1 MIAGHERHTM
11 EGARHGRRA
20 AGGTRKPA
28 EEFFAKQNA
37 DAVAKLRATG
47 EAEARRS
54 EMAAELGVDDPELV
68 SQLLSHGVTP
78 AGLAAISLAP
88 LILVAWSDRT
98 LDDKERAAVLEEAG
112 QSGIT
117 PASPGYE
124 LLQGWLNEIPSPK
137 LMETWTAYAQGVAA
151 SLDATQ
157 RAEFRESIMKRA
169 RGVAKA
175 AGGFAGINA
184 VSARE
189 KGVLEQIETALS

>member
-1 MIAGHERHTM
+1 MDDRQLAERGNRL
-11 EGARHGRRA
+11 E
-20 AGGTRKPA
+20 

-37 DAVAKLRATG
+37 EAVAKLRAAK
-47 EAEARRS
+47 EADVERS
-54 EMAAELGVDDPELV
+54 EMAAALGVDDPELV

-88 LILVAWSDRT
+88 LVLVAWSDKT

-124 LLQGWLNEIPSPK
+124 LLEGWLNEIPSPK
-137 LMETWTAYAQGVAA
+137 LMETWTAYAQGLAA
-151 SLDATQ
+151 SLDETQ
-157 RAEFRESIMKRA
+157 RDEFRESILKRA
-169 RGVAKA
+169 HAVAKA
-175 AGGFAGINA
+175 TGGFAGMKA
-184 VSARE
+184 VSSRE

>member
-1 MIAGHERHTM
+1 MDDRQLAERGNRL
-11 EGARHGRRA
+11 E
-20 AGGTRKPA
+20 

-37 DAVAKLRATG
+37 EAVAKLRTAK
-47 EAEARRS
+47 EADEQRS

-88 LILVAWSDRT
+88 LVLVAWSDRT
-98 LDDKERAAVLEEAG
+98 LDEKERRAVLEEAG

-124 LLQGWLNEIPSPK
+124 LLEGWLNEIPSPK

-157 RAEFRESIMKRA
+157 RSEFRESIMKRA